1 MSKVSEFAELEIQ
14 KLQNNGLSLTT
25 AEIVWLNDLGCK
37 MENPSSRVD
46 PAKAGKPVRAGNV
59 WLWPITISASEWF
72 FKIAF
77 EHYQTEQGQ
86 TYALGFAL
94 ANGRRP
100 NRFAT
105 LRERSQIRRAVNRW
119 ALRCGATEA
128 ELREAILRVLPETD
142 TPHALPPSDASTD
155 GAGVSGF
162 IAELEA
168 ATGKPESY
176 WLAKSSENALRVLSA
191 VYAQAAAGFGG
202 VDDDGKREY
211 QDAMA
216 DFDKAIMAIKAARNG
231 E

>member
-1 MSKVSEFAELEIQ
+1 VSKVSEFAENEIA
-14 KLQNNGLSLTT
+14 KLQSDGLTLTT
-25 AEIVWLNDLGCK
+25 AEIVWLNDLGCA
-37 MENPSSRVD
+37 MENPHSRVN
-46 PAKAGKPVRAGNV
+46 PAKAGKPIRTGNV

-72 FKIAF
+72 FKVAF
-77 EHYQTEQGQ
+77 DHYQTEQGQ

-100 NRFAT
+100 ARFAS
-105 LRERSQIRRAVNRW
+105 LRERSQIHRAVNRW

-142 TPHALPPSDASTD
+142 TPHALPPSEASTD

-162 IAELEA
+162 LAELEA
-168 ATGKPESY
+168 ATGKPADHWTS
-176 WLAKSSENALRVLSA
+176 KTSEYALRILSA

-216 DFDKAIMAIKAARNG
+216 EFDRAVMAIKAARDG

>member
-1 MSKVSEFAELEIQ
+1 MSKVSEFAEMEIA
-14 KLQNNGLSLTT
+14 KLQREGLTLTT
-25 AEIVWLNDLGCK
+25 AEIVWLNDLGCA
-37 MENPSSRVD
+37 MENPHSRVN

-72 FKIAF
+72 FKIAYD
-77 EHYQTEQGQ
+77 HYKTEQGQ
-86 TYALGFAL
+86 TYALAFAL
-94 ANGRRP
+94 ANGRKPKRTAP
-100 NRFAT
+100 
-105 LRERSQIRRAVNRW
+105 LRERSQIHRAVNRW
-119 ALRCGATEA
+119 ALRCGATDA

-142 TPHALPPSDASTD
+142 TPHFLPPSDASSD

-168 ATGKPESY
+168 ATGKPKAY
-176 WLAKSSENALRVLSA
+176 WLAQSSDYALRVISA
-191 VYAQAAAGFGG
+191 IYAQAAAGVGG

-216 DFDKAIMAIKAARNG
+216 EFDKAVMAIKAARNG